1 MHIRRGAACL
11 IGLALSAVP
20 GFAQPAAA
28 PPASDAAPARLAR
41 AQGQRVLQQAR
52 AAHYSL
58 WGAGMDA
65 LSCSVQPDWDAF
77 YQQMKVNSVGRTR
90 LLPLLRPLELSVVVA
105 SDGSATVT
113 HHPEVAA
120 NADPE
125 LAASARSSVAD
136 IENTVQ
142 GFLATWSSLAVDTP
156 LPKLT
161 ADYQLESLKGKY
173 LVTYND
179 GPAVV
184 HTTIGADF
192 AVEEMFYAAPALTVS
207 IHPSWIKVQ
216 GKFVLSGYE
225 GRTELASP
233 SATRLTAKIDNRTVE
248 GLQLPAAVHFSAGT
262 EELRFTFSDCLVTK
276 RPP

>member
-1 MHIRRGAACL
+1 MGIRGGTACL

-20 GFAQPAAA
+20 GFAQPVAG
-28 PPASDAAPARLAR
+28 PPAADAAPARLTRLQA
-41 AQGQRVLQQAR
+41 QRVLQQAR

-58 WGAGMDA
+58 RGAGMEGLNCKA
-65 LSCSVQPDWDAF
+65 QPDWDAF
-77 YQQMKVNSVGRTR
+77 YQQMKINSLGRTQ

-105 SDGSATVT
+105 ADGSATVT

-120 NADPE
+120 VADPE

-136 IENTVQ
+136 IEKTVQ

-156 LPKLT
+156 LPKIT
-161 ADYQLESLKGKY
+161 DDYQLESLNGNY

-184 HTTIGADF
+184 HTTIGAQF
-192 AVEEMFYAAPALTVS
+192 AVEEIFYAAPALTVS
-207 IHPSWIKVQ
+207 IHPSWIKSQ
-216 GKFVLSGYE
+216 GKFLLNGYE
-225 GRTELASP
+225 GRTGLPSP
-233 SATRLTAKIDNRTVE
+233 GGRVTAKIHNRTAQ
-248 GLQLPAAVHFSAGT
+248 GLQLPAAVRFSDGT
-262 EELRFTFSDCLVTK
+262 EELRFTFSDCLVKK

>member
-1 MHIRRGAACL
+1 VVISRGAACL
-11 IGLALSAVP
+11 MGLALSAVP
-20 GFAQPAAA
+20 GFARPAAA
-28 PPASDAAPARLAR
+28 PPASDAAPARLTR
-41 AQGQRVLQQAR
+41 AQGERVLQQAR

-58 WGAGMDA
+58 WGAGMEG
-65 LSCSVQPDWDAF
+65 LSCKVQPDWDAF

-90 LLPLLRPLELSVVVA
+90 LLPLLRPVELSIDVA
-105 SDGSATVT
+105 ADGSATVT

-120 NADPE
+120 IADPE
-125 LAASARSSVAD
+125 LAASARSSVVD
-136 IENTVQ
+136 IENTVR

-161 ADYQLESLKGKY
+161 DDYQLESLKGKY
-173 LVTYND
+173 LLTYND

-184 HTTIGADF
+184 HTTIGADL

-248 GLQLPAAVHFSAGT
+248 GLQLPAAVRFSAGT

>member
-1 MHIRRGAACL
+1 MVISRGAACL

-20 GFAQPAAA
+20 GFARPAAA
-28 PPASDAAPARLAR
+28 PPASDAAPARLTR

-58 WGAGMDA
+58 WGAGMEG
-65 LSCSVQPDWDAF
+65 LSCKVQPDWDAF
-77 YQQMKVNSVGRTR
+77 YQQMKVSSVGRTR
-90 LLPLLRPLELSVVVA
+90 LLRLLRPVELSIDVA
-105 SDGSATVT
+105 ADGSATVT

-120 NADPE
+120 IADPE
-125 LAASARSSVAD
+125 LAAGARSSVAD
-136 IENTVQ
+136 IENTVR

-161 ADYQLESLKGKY
+161 DDYQLESLKGKY

-184 HTTIGADF
+184 HATIGADL

-207 IHPSWIKVQ
+207 ILPSWIKVQ
-216 GKFVLSGYE
+216 GKFLLSGYE
-225 GRTELASP
+225 GRPELASP
-233 SATRLTAKIDNRTVE
+233 SATRLTATIDNRMAE
-248 GLQLPAAVHFSAGT
+248 GLQLPAAVRFLAGT
-262 EELRFTFSDCLVTK
+262 QELRFTFSDCLVKK
-276 RPP
+276 RQP